1 MRIVLL
7 GPQGAGK
14 GTQAQRISQ
23 RTGAKHI
30 STGDLVRA
38 EIKSG
43 SELGQQIKDYNDR
56 GELVP
61 DEIIIEMMKP
71 YLEEADS
78 WILDGFPRNES
89 QAGALD
95 EMLRGIQAELDAAV
109 ALEAPDE
116 ALIERLSGRRTS
128 EATGRIYHVAYDPP
142 PPENAQE
149 DPGPFVQ
156 RKDDTEEAIRRRL
169 KIYHEHTEPLK
180 GYYAQ
185 RGILATVDATQGIA
199 EVTEDVLRAARPRNR
214 WGLEDR
220 DKSREEEK
228 GG

>member
-14 GTQAQRISQ
+14 GTQAQRISEK
-23 RTGAKHI
+23 TGAKHI

-43 SELGQQIKDYNDR
+43 SELGQKIKDYNDR

-61 DEIIIEMMKP
+61 DEIIIQMMKP
-71 YLEEADS
+71 YLDEADS

-89 QAGALD
+89 QAEALD
-95 EMLRGIQAELDAAV
+95 EMLREISADLDAAV

-116 ALIERLSGRRTS
+116 DLIKRLSGRRTS
-128 EATGRIYHVAYDPP
+128 EATGRIYHVEHDPP
-142 PPENAQE
+142 PEDSEE
-149 DPGPFVQ
+149 DPGPFIQ
-156 RKDDTEEAIRRRL
+156 RKDDTEEALRRRL
-169 KIYHEHTEPLK
+169 EVYHEHTEPLK

-185 RGILATVDATQGIA
+185 RGILATVDATQGIP
-199 EVTEDVLRAARPRNR
+199 EVTEDI
-214 WGLEDR
+214 LETV
-220 DKSREEEK
+220 
-228 GG
+228 GGEP

>member
-14 GTQAQRISQ
+14 GTQAQRISEK
-23 RTGAKHI
+23 TGARHI

-43 SELGQQIKDYNDR
+43 SELGQTIKNYNDR

-71 YLEEADS
+71 YLDEADS
-78 WILDGFPRNES
+78 WILDGFPRN
-89 QAGALD
+89 QAQAEALD
-95 EMLRGIQAELDAAV
+95 EMLEEIDAELDAAV
-109 ALEAPDE
+109 ALEAPDA

-128 EATGRIYHVAYDPP
+128 EATGRIYHVEYDPP
-142 PPENAQE
+142 PENSAE

-156 RKDDTEEAIRRRL
+156 RKDDTEEALRRRL
-169 KIYHEHTEPLK
+169 EVYHEHTEPLK
-180 GYYAQ
+180 HYYAE
-185 RGILATVDATQGIA
+185 RGILATVDATQGIL
-199 EVTEDVLRAARPRNR
+199 EVTGDI
-214 WGLEDR
+214 LEAVG
-220 DKSREEEK
+220 EK
-228 GG
+228 A

>member
-14 GTQAQRISQ
+14 GTQAQRISAK
-23 RTGAKHI
+23 TSAKHI

-38 EIKSG
+38 EIRSG
-43 SELGQQIKDYNDR
+43 SKLGEKIKDFNDR

-61 DEIIIEMMKP
+61 DETIIEMMRP

-89 QAGALD
+89 QAEALD
-95 EMLRGIQAELDAAV
+95 EMLEEIEAELDAAV

-116 ALIERLSGRRTS
+116 TLITRLSGRRVS
-128 EATGRIYHVAYDPP
+128 EATGSIYHVEYDPP
-142 PPENAQE
+142 PEGSGE

-156 RKDDTEEAIRRRL
+156 REDDTEESIRRRL
-169 KIYHEHTEPLK
+169 AIYHEHTEPLK
-180 GYYAQ
+180 DYYAD
-185 RGILATVDATQGIA
+185 RGILVTVDATRAIA
-199 EVTEDVLRAARPRNR
+199 EVTEEI
-214 WGLEDR
+214 LEAVG
-220 DKSREEEK
+220 EK
-228 GG
+228 A